1 MTALSTFSVTTD
13 AVGPGKVVINGED
26 VSDRIA
32 GVAVVAEV
40 GQPTIVTLRQP
51 PAAGE
56 ISGEGIVRVRTQGAG
71 DGVVE
76 FLEAIDPKELE
87 RVTLGRLGGLC
98 SRSPIAET
106 LELLKEWARG
116 S

>member
-1 MTALSTFSVTTD
+1 MTALSKFSITTD
-13 AVGPGKVVINGED
+13 AVGPGTVVVNGED

-32 GVAVVAEV
+32 GVAVVAEA

-56 ISGEGIVRVRTQGAG
+56 ISGEGIVRVQQQDAG
-71 DGVVE
+71 DGVLA
-76 FLEAIDPKELE
+76 FLEDIDPKELE

-98 SRSPIAET
+98 SRTPIAEA
-106 LELLKEWARG
+106 LEQLKEWARG